1 MSTTPPK
8 TIDWEDV
15 HRRIERARQ
24 STQIGWAPSAE
35 EKQRIFRMRAKSLAV
50 EPVKQAIAGMT
61 TDVVSFL
68 LADETYG
75 IELGFVREIHPLRAF
90 TPLPCTPAFVFGLV
104 NLRGQILSVINLK
117 KFFEIPE
124 KGLTELN
131 KIIVL
136 QRDDME
142 FGILAD
148 AVLGVQSVP
157 RDHIQPGLAALT
169 GIREAYLKG
178 VTPERLVILNGERI
192 LSDKNIV
199 VNEQVEGWRK

>member
-1 MSTTPPK
+1 MSTNPKK

-15 HRRIERARQ
+15 HRRIELARQ
-24 STQIGWAPSAE
+24 STRLGWTPSAE

-61 TDVVSFL
+61 MDVVSFL

-75 IELGFVREIHPLRAF
+75 IELGFVREIHPLKAF
-90 TPLPCTPAFVFGLV
+90 TPLPCTPAFVLGLV

-148 AVLGVQSVP
+148 VVLGVQSVP
-157 RDHIQPGLAALT
+157 RDHIQPGLATLT

-178 VTPERLVILNGERI
+178 ITRERLVILNGERI